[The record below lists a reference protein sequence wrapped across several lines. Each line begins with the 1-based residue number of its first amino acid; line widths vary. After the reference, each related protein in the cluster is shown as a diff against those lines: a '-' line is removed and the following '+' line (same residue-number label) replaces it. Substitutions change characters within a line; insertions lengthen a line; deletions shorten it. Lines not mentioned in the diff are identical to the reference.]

1 MNKSRKAV
9 FSVRLIAVVGA
20 LAMLASGCGARW
32 SPARE
37 RQAIEQEPGP
47 GTGDSVYGEETP
59 GTDLS
64 QSPGEVVSSPGEIA
78 IPVGSSS
85 PGTGTGPGKTPVP
98 GATSVNPGPHPGV
111 TDKEIKVCY
120 LVPKTGA
127 TPLPTN
133 WESGA
138 NLYWDYMKK
147 KGRTIFGRN
156 VKIVIKDTK
165 SQVDTG
171 LSVARECVNEGYFTF
186 VTLDGFAEAAG
197 IGKFLDGKGIPNVL
211 IQASPD
217 ASAPSRA
224 NTFAI
229 TIDHRVQG
237 RLIADYW
244 TNGDLKGKK
253 YAVVREDFT
262 ELIPGTEAL
271 KQRLAEKGIKLV
283 AEERVDGDGNDFS
296 STVLTLRKADAQ
308 VVWFYGG
315 PAALIKL
322 SQQSHAAA
330 YDPVWFGNSISWN
343 FDMAAQ
349 LGNANGALKDARAFS
364 PWVALSSPAANTYKT
379 AYRELYP
386 NETPD
391 DLGLVGWGVGEVLE
405 AALQA
410 AGPNLGYNTF
420 RNAFQNLNITPET
433 WCPLRFGPGV
443 RVGTTSVA
451 EYRISTD
458 HWVQVGT
465 FRTSF

>member
-1 MNKSRKAV
+1 MSG
-9 FSVRLIAVVGA
+9 VRGRVSLGRVIAVAGTV
-20 LAMLASGCGARW
+20 AMLASGCGARW

-59 GTDLS
+59 GTGLS
-64 QSPGEVVSSPGEIA
+64 QSPGEVVSSLGEIA

-120 LVPKTGA
+120 LVPLTGA
-127 TPLPTN
+127 APIPTS
-133 WESGA
+133 WDDGA
-138 NLYWDYMKK
+138 NLYWNYMKK
-147 KGRTIFGRN
+147 KGRTIHGRSVSLKVLDTESN
-156 VKIVIKDTK
+156 VA
-165 SQVDTG
+165 TG
-171 LSVARECVNEGYFTF
+171 LSVARDCVNQGYFTF
-186 VTLDGFAEAAG
+186 VTLDRFEVAG
-197 IGKFLDGKGIPNVL
+197 AIGKFLHSKGIPNV
-211 IQASPD
+211 QVQSPPD
-217 ASAPSRA
+217 ASAPDQT
-224 NTFAI
+224 NTFTI
-229 TIDHRVQG
+229 TVDHQVQG

-253 YAVVREDFT
+253 YAVVREDVK

-271 KQRLAEKGIKLV
+271 KARLAEKGIKLV
-283 AEERVDGDGNDFS
+283 YEGAVSGDSNDFS
-296 STVLTLRKADAQ
+296 STVLALRKADAQ
-308 VVWFYGG
+308 VVWWYGA
-315 PAALIKL
+315 PTPLIKL
-322 SQQSHAAA
+322 AQQSHAAA

-343 FDMAAQ
+343 FDTAAQ
-349 LGNANGALKDARAFS
+349 LGNANGALKDARVFS
-364 PWVALSSPAANTYKT
+364 PWVAVSSPAANKYKA
-379 AYRELYP
+379 AYKEMVP
-386 NETPD
+386 NATPD
-391 DLGLVGWGVGEVLE
+391 DIGLVGWGVGEVLE

-410 AGPNLGYNTF
+410 AGSNLGYNTF
-420 RNAFQNLNITPET
+420 RNAFQNLNVTPET

-465 FRTSF
+465 F